1 VSYIY
6 QISIAKLSQNVNKRK
21 NTMFAPTIVRHLGAF
36 NVLLN
41 IRRNKTQHIISSM
54 LVHSFRTGCNAN
66 MDLVI

>member
-1 VSYIY
+1 
-6 QISIAKLSQNVNKRK
+6 
-21 NTMFAPTIVRHLGAF
+21 MFAPTIVRHLGAF